1 MFIHNNMIISRYR
14 FITIIYFLFLSNII
28 LAQDNFKY
36 SLINNHKA
44 SLRTIKEDFKYVV
57 SSPLRMSKK
66 DRLKLIM
73 ISGITSGF
81 IFNYDEKIENEFI
94 RYESQYFN
102 TVVNNFVEIGRAYG
116 RSNDRV
122 FFLYGGIST
131 SLYLS

>member
-102 TVVNNFVEIGRAYG
+102 TVGKIIIEIGRVYG

-122 FFLYGGIST
+122 FFYMEVFQHLYI
-131 SLYLS
+131 